1 MEVFQ
6 HRCCYRT
13 GWVFAPHTFLRPSAR
28 RRRRPSH
35 ALPDLSY
42 HPDRAAPRTPVLIT
56 EADWV
61 RQLCDSSSPPELTAK
76 QIRTGLNDLKKA
88 DLIYRCALRGLPTH
102 GLVDGLQSRL
112 TTWASRDRAADATE
126 LALGV
131 CGLLPALYA
140 RRRPTFTAS
149 ERRVNRRRMLLNHI
163 RTPARLYAL
172 SVAMDEALARMDDPD
187 RTHLS
192 RLDPESALPAALAAS
207 AAASAASSSKAAALL
222 ALAAPDAGDGN
233 GQSVS
238 WVDNDGDFITYKAV
252 YSSGQPLSPLL
263 LRVELQ
269 SGTTQEWLSV
279 TTLTLS
285 RRGLLGKVTDNHGH
299 SFVGGRGWP
308 RVRRSL
314 LRLAALSSTTMAFS
328 TSRCGSLRHG
338 VAQRFRWRHLVGMRP
353 PWFRPTPPASGAG
366 RPAGSECRSGPEA
379 QAQHTNQHQATAH
392 AAAGSTSTTNDITQ
406 AGVRGPPDWLTD
418 LLLLARE
425 GRSCEQDG
433 GAGRE
438 TRLDGQLPHAD
449 PATGGVPAIRDVA
462 DTQTDRQTDRQT
474 DTHGETK

>member
-1 MEVFQ
+1 M
-6 HRCCYRT
+6 
-13 GWVFAPHTFLRPSAR
+13 ARPV
-28 RRRRPSH
+28 PQ
-35 ALPDLSY
+35 
-42 HPDRAAPRTPVLIT
+42 TPMLIT
-56 EADWV
+56 EADWA
-61 RQLCDSSSPPELTAK
+61 RQLCDYSSPPELTAK

-88 DLIYRCALRGLPTH
+88 ELIYRCALRGLPTQ

-252 YSSGQPLSPLL
+252 YSPGQPLSPLL
-263 LRVELQ
+263 TLFWTL
-269 SGTTQEWLSV
+269 V
-279 TTLTLS
+279 T
-285 RRGLLGKVTDNHGH
+285 
-299 SFVGGRGWP
+299 
-308 RVRRSL
+308 
-314 LRLAALSSTTMAFS
+314 
-328 TSRCGSLRHG
+328 
-338 VAQRFRWRHLVGMRP
+338 
-353 PWFRPTPPASGAG
+353 
-366 RPAGSECRSGPEA
+366 
-379 QAQHTNQHQATAH
+379 
-392 AAAGSTSTTNDITQ
+392 
-406 AGVRGPPDWLTD
+406 
-418 LLLLARE
+418 
-425 GRSCEQDG
+425 
-433 GAGRE
+433 
-438 TRLDGQLPHAD
+438 
-449 PATGGVPAIRDVA
+449 
-462 DTQTDRQTDRQT
+462 
-474 DTHGETK
+474 